1 MLCYGMPWYKMTN
14 ENPRGC
20 MLWYEI
26 PMLCYKISLLC
37 YDMAYDVKDKYQ
49 HNSFGTLLF

>member
-1 MLCYGMPWYKMTN
+1 MLNAVLRYKMN
-14 ENPRGC
+14 ENLQGC

-26 PMLCYKISLLC
+26 PMLCYKMSLLC